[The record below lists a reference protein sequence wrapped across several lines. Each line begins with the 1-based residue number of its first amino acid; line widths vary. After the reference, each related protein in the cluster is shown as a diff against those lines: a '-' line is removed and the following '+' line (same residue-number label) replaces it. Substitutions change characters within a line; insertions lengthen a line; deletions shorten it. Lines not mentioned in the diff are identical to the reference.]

1 MEIRDLRVF
10 VAVVE
15 EGGLSPAARRLHM
28 SQSSLS
34 QIIQSLEKQLGG
46 RLLERDHA
54 GARPTERGSFL
65 LQEARNLVAHHDR
78 LVAEMTNLAT
88 AGNAPLRIGVPLE
101 LPPDLLP
108 SAVARVSGIF
118 PDLVV
123 QLRHAPSADQ
133 LVALT
138 LGELDL
144 ALLRDRPIDRDIDSV
159 LAVEEPMGVILTASR
174 AEGLAQPA
182 GVPLHHLAGLRWVGF
197 SRGDAPAWHDQVSAT
212 LRSHG
217 VTGIDWVVE
226 QDRPVTPK
234 SNSPRREREV
244 RSLSPRRGGPA
255 RYPTVWSGTDCVATP
270 SSDARGP
277 PGRRSPGDGT
287 WQASSRTWI
296 SAAGQP
302 TNSSS
307 TVADTSTTGTRHR
320 T

>member
-15 EGGLSPAARRLHM
+15 EGGLSAAARRLHM

-46 RLLERDHA
+46 RLLERDHT

-123 QLRHAPSADQ
+123 QLRHARSADQ

-138 LGELDL
+138 LGELEL
-144 ALLRDRPIDRDIDSV
+144 ALLRDRPIDRHIDSV

-174 AEGLAQPA
+174 AEGLAQPD
-182 GVPLHHLAGLRWVGF
+182 GVPLHHLADLRWVGF

-226 QDRPVTPK
+226 QDRPVTP
-234 SNSPRREREV
+234 EV
-244 RSLSPRRGGPA
+244 KLAAAGTGSAFALASQGWARPLPDGLVWHRLRGDPLI
-255 RYPTVWSGTDCVATP
+255 R
-270 SSDARGP
+270 
-277 PGRRSPGDGT
+277 
-287 WQASSRTWI
+287 RTW
-296 SAAGQP
+296 AAWQ
-302 TNSSS
+302 TESRRRDLASL
-307 TVADTSTTGTRHR
+307 VADLDLRSRAADEL
-320 T
+320 